1 MKKFLSLVLALVMT
15 MSLVTVSAGA
25 KDFTDNSKIAYGEA
39 VDVMSAVKVIDG
51 YADGSFNPS
60 ATLTRGAAAKIICN
74 LILGPTTASAL
85 VADAAPYSDVPT
97 SHTFA
102 GYIAYCQK
110 EGIISGYADGTFKPA
125 NTLTG
130 YAFMKMLLGALGYD
144 ATVEGYT
151 GANWSINVAKR
162 AINIGLNDD
171 LNGSFNGV
179 KAVTREEACL
189 YAFNMLKATMV
200 EYDSTTNITVGGAQ
214 VVIAGSKAKDVA
226 NNGTTDGN
234 IGSKDK
240 VMQFAEKYFTDL
252 KDYDVSNDFGQPATK
267 WTLKAEKIGTYDK
280 TADQVYHGKVELG
293 DIYSDLNMSTKDAA
307 DYYVDGAT
315 PTKVDVSKGN
325 EDEIGEGNGAVT
337 YVYHNDDTNDVTICT
352 VNTYVGTVS
361 KSVAATKSKDAY
373 IVVDSE
379 SAEPTN
385 YQKEF
390 ETDEKFE
397 DDAVVL
403 YTFSVSAKEIK
414 SVKVAEKVSGELTK
428 IVDTKSYN
436 LDDTT
441 YKFSKK
447 IAYGDGVT
455 AATMATKSTYNFYLD
470 NDGNVI
476 YVEEEEYVSDDYAL
490 VLAIRGEGAWNAKQV
505 KLLKADGTTKTYD
518 TDKEYASI
526 VAGDIVTWRYDEKE
540 DEVTLKEV
548 SGSAAD
554 YSVNAARKNFTL
566 TNSTAQIL
574 VVDDAK
580 NGTYESAV
588 DTRVYANSKTVF
600 VVKNSDGDYTVYTG
614 IKNVPSIK
622 GGNVL
627 HDPVEANDNKV
638 SVAYYCKTSG
648 MATVMLIDASAPK
661 VEITSD
667 SSKAIYLAGE
677 SQSKLITDKNTKV
690 DYYEFNAVVDGEVK
704 TVKVRSDVNLRTNA
718 EYIATGVA
726 DSSAENYLYG
736 GATYNADGIITSF
749 SNNTNTKGSNVA
761 TDKLSGEYNVK
772 LGGESWTVAEDA
784 KIWTIDEDGKISAGT
799 IKSVKKDNN
808 DTFIYTAKDGEITN
822 LFVQEV
828 KDTTAPVVTE
838 NVTYSVGLLG
848 CAANSKNVQFMV
860 GKYVDG
866 TFVKWLSADELKAL
880 NLTTND
886 IIVNNL
892 GKPVALSTDGT
903 GTYYKKINNSYAAAA
918 WDFSGSPIAIFGIDA
933 YDGLTVTP
941 SAADKYGADAGFV
954 KAHLAEK
961 LVTGSLTVYVD
972 GENFTSFQTIS
983 IS

>member
-25 KDFTDNSKIAYGEA
+25 KDFTDNSKINYAEA

-189 YAFNMLKATMV
+189 YAFNMLQATMV

-214 VVIAGSKAKDVA
+214 VVIAGSKAKDVE
-226 NNGTTDGN
+226 NKGTTDGN
-234 IGSKDK
+234 IGDSDK

-252 KDYDVSNDFGQPATK
+252 KNYDVSNDFGQPATK

-307 DYYVDGAT
+307 EYYIDGAEQA
-315 PTKVDVSKGN
+315 KADVSKGN
-325 EDEIGEGNGAVT
+325 EDEVGVGNGAVT
-337 YVYHNDDTNDVTICT
+337 YVYHNDDTNAVTICT

-373 IVVDSE
+373 IVIDSE

-385 YQKEF
+385 WQNEF

-441 YKFSKK
+441 YKFSKM

-470 NDGNVI
+470 NDGHVI

-490 VLAIRGEGAWNAKQV
+490 VLAIESDKKFTDARV
-505 KLLKADGTTKTYD
+505 KLLKADGSTKTYD
-518 TDKEYASI
+518 TDKDYTASI
-526 VAGDIVTWRYDEKE
+526 AAGDIVTWSYDEKE

-548 SGSAAD
+548 KGGTYGAD
-554 YSVNAARKNFTL
+554 YVKNAAHRNFTL

-574 VVDDAK
+574 VVDK
-580 NGTYESAV
+580 NGNGAYDSTN

-600 VVKNSDGDYTVYTG
+600 VVKNNDGDYTVYTG

-622 GGNVL
+622 GGNTAG
-627 HDPVEANDNKV
+627 DDKV
-638 SVAYYCKTSG
+638 SAAYYCKTNG
-648 MATVMLIDASAPK
+648 MATVMFIDASAPN
-661 VEITSD
+661 VQITSD
-667 SSKAIYLAGE
+667 STKAIYLAGE
-677 SQSKLITDKNTKV
+677 SQSKLITDKNSKV

-704 TVKVRSDVNLRTNA
+704 TVKVRADVTLTDNA
-718 EYIATGVA
+718 EYGATGVKA
-726 DSSAENYLYG
+726 GIQNYLYG

-749 SNNTNTKGSNVA
+749 SANTNTLGHGTS
-761 TDKLSGEYNVK
+761 TEKLSGEYNVK
-772 LGGESWTVAEDA
+772 LDDESWTVAEDA
-784 KIWTIDEDGKISAGT
+784 KIWTIDKDGKISAGS
-799 IKSVKKDNN
+799 IKSVKNDDN

-828 KDTTAPVVTE
+828 KDTAAPVVDKSYVFRDETNAIITNE
-838 NVTYSVGLLG
+838 TGLDLEIKAATNSV
-848 CAANSKNVQFMV
+848 
-860 GKYVDG
+860 YV
-866 TFVKWLSADELKAL
+866 
-880 NLTTND
+880 
-886 IIVNNL
+886 
-892 GKPVALSTDGT
+892 
-903 GTYYKKINNSYAAAA
+903 
-918 WDFSGSPIAIFGIDA
+918 
-933 YDGLTVTP
+933 
-941 SAADKYGADAGFV
+941 SAADQIFLSKKNTSPVSVETATNVVFEYTYKTWDNTTKKWNEADT
-954 KAHLAEK
+954 
-961 LVTGSLTVYVD
+961 VTSTKVASAATYIDVNDAATLNVPVTTGDKIQVTLTVRCD
-972 GENFTSFQTIS
+972 QLTQTFAPVMLTVVA
-983 IS
+983 

>member
-51 YADGSFNPS
+51 YADGSFNPT

-85 VADAAPYSDVPT
+85 VADAAPYKDVPT
-97 SHTFA
+97 NHTFA

-144 ATVEGYT
+144 ATIEGYT
-151 GANWSINVAKR
+151 GSNWSINVAKR

-214 VVIAGSKAKDVA
+214 VVIAGSKAKDVE
-226 NNGTTDGN
+226 NKGTTDGN
-234 IGSKDK
+234 IGDSDK

-252 KDYDVSNDFGQPATK
+252 KNYDVSNDFGQPATK
-267 WTLKAEKIGTYDK
+267 WTLKSEKIGTYDK

-307 DYYVDGAT
+307 EYYIDGAEQA
-315 PTKVDVSKGN
+315 KADVSKGN
-325 EDEIGEGNGAVT
+325 EDEVGVGNGAVT
-337 YVYHNDDTNDVTICT
+337 YVYHNDDTNAVTICT
-352 VNTYVGTVS
+352 VNTYVGSVS

-373 IVVDSE
+373 IVVENE
-379 SAEPTN
+379 STTAPTN

-397 DDAVVL
+397 DDAIVL

-428 IVDTKSYN
+428 IVATKSYN

-441 YKFSKK
+441 YKISEQ
-447 IAYGDGVT
+447 IGYDSGVT
-455 AATMATKSTYNFYLD
+455 MTTKSTYNFYLD
-470 NDGNVI
+470 NDGHVI

-490 VLAIRGEGAWNAKQV
+490 VLAIENEAAGSFTSNRV
-505 KLLKADGTTKTYD
+505 KLLKADGTVKTYD
-518 TDKEYASI
+518 TDKNYTATI
-526 VAGDIVTWRYDEKE
+526 VVGDIVTWRYDEKA

-548 SGSAAD
+548 AGGTAAAGTYRLGKTTSG
-554 YSVNAARKNFTL
+554 T
-566 TNSTAQIL
+566 TNSTTTFKMENSKAQI
-574 VVDDAK
+574 
-580 NGTYESAV
+580 AV
-588 DTRVYANSKTVF
+588 AAGDTIYANSKTVF

-614 IKNVPSIK
+614 IKNAPGI
-622 GGNVL
+622 
-627 HDPVEANDNKV
+627 DANSKAV
-638 SVAYYCKTSG
+638 YAAYYCKTDK
-648 MATVMLIDASAPK
+648 MATVMFIDASDPD
-661 VEITSD
+661 VLITSN

-677 SQSKLITDKNTKV
+677 SQSKLITDKNANV

-704 TVKVRSDVNLRTNA
+704 TVKVRSDVNLDTNA
-718 EYIATGVA
+718 EAILTGVA
-726 DSSAENYLYG
+726 DSTAKNYLYG
-736 GATYNADGIITSF
+736 GATYNADGIITGF
-749 SNNTNTKGSNVA
+749 SANTNTKGTGTK

-772 LGGESWTVAEDA
+772 LGTASWTVAEDA

-799 IKSVKKDNN
+799 IKSVKKDDN

-828 KDTTAPVVTE
+828 KDGTAPVAPE
-838 NVTYSVGLLG
+838 NGYNLGYWASSNSGNVCIAFQIVNDVPGENATFATRRQISALDLKAADFTLTVVGVKYTGVEVKEYGTSTTLG
-848 CAANSKNVQFMV
+848 
-860 GKYVDG
+860 DG
-866 TFVKWLSADELKAL
+866 TQTGGYIK
-880 NLTTND
+880 
-886 IIVNNL
+886 VNFGATGEVFASGDYFNAP
-892 GKPVALSTDGT
+892 GHTDTIRSVALTINGVNVLNAT
-903 GTYYKKINNSYAAAA
+903 GVINVA
-918 WDFSGSPIAIFGIDA
+918 
-933 YDGLTVTP
+933 
-941 SAADKYGADAGFV
+941 
-954 KAHLAEK
+954 
-961 LVTGSLTVYVD
+961 
-972 GENFTSFQTIS
+972 
-983 IS
+983 